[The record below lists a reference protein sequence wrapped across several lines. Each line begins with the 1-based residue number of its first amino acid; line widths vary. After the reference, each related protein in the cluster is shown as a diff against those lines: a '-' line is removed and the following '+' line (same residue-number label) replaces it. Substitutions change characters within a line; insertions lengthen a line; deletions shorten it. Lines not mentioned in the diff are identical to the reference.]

1 MAIADIAI
9 NIITKGA
16 ELAKRQVD
24 NLGGSADKSGK
35 NLGKLA
41 KGAGVAGLAVGTV
54 LAKALADA
62 TRNFIEFD
70 DAMTQSLAIMQTTN
84 DQQDRMAQKAREVAV
99 TMRVTATES
108 AESFFFLASAGLD
121 AEQSISALP
130 QVAKFAQAGMFDMA
144 TATDLATDAQSALG
158 LTVDDAQDNLNNL
171 TRVTDVL
178 VKANTLANASVQQ
191 FSEALTNK
199 AGSAL
204 KVTNKSI
211 EEGVA
216 VLSAFADRGVKGAEA
231 GEKLNQLLRD
241 VTRAVGKNSEEFAK
255 NNIHVVDNEGNLKNL
270 ADVIE
275 ELDNGMSGLS
285 DQQKAVLLDQ
295 LGLNRGVAD
304 AVKILSG
311 ASDSIRTFQDD
322 LEDAGGITQ
331 EVAENQVD
339 SLQGQLEIL
348 ESKFKDVGLMII
360 NNYEPAFRDAIEIT
374 GAFLDVLVG
383 RVPDLDAF
391 ALGLDKFISLLGF
404 LNPALKKT
412 PSVVEALAD
421 AQEEYNN
428 QMRIQVYKEFADGL
442 REGAIQANDQAR
454 NMHRLE
460 VELAM
465 NRDVLNEVNQEVE
478 DFVDNSEDLT
488 NELKNN
494 QLGALMKMIN
504 AEEAYNDIFKENER
518 LLKIRE
524 ERVTD
529 VASAE
534 KKLEQAR
541 LEQSTAQE
549 EANRLAED
557 GTELSNKEALAIA
570 RQQEKVQELTDAE
583 DKSEIQKLELAVAQ
597 ERLIEL
603 QNESTQVSRES
614 IQAQQDLLRAEENVK
629 SAEEDLIRERE
640 RLKEATQE
648 YNEATAKTPANIIRI
663 TEAHNNLLE
672 AIEEVKA
679 FDNLFLAFD
688 QIADSSNTSIS
699 AIDALMK
706 KIMALETLQS
716 GGGGGG
722 SGSGSGSGSDKTGT
736 DGSLTPDTVSP
747 FAGTGGKPGD
757 VSMSPIVNQVINQN
771 IKVEGASADE
781 QARRVAE
788 ITKRA
793 LRNGYQ
799 IL

>member
-70 DAMTQSLAIMQTTN
+70 DAMTQSLAIMQTTI

-99 TMRVTATES
+99 TMAVTATES

-275 ELDNGMSGLS
+275 ELDNGMNGLS

-311 ASDSIRTFQDD
+311 ASDSIRDFETD
-322 LEDAGGITQ
+322 LKEAGGITE
-331 EVAENQVD
+331 EVAEKQMD
-339 SLQGQLEIL
+339 SLENQLGIL
-348 ESKFKDVGLMII
+348 ESKFDDVGLMILEK
-360 NNYEPAFRDAIEIT
+360 YKPAFKEAIEIT

-383 RVPDLDAF
+383 RMPDIENF
-391 ALGLDKFISLLGF
+391 AKGIDFIVSALRF
-404 LNPALKKT
+404 LNPALGSAPKLTEKLAEAQKKLET
-412 PSVVEALAD
+412 DKLVRDYNEFSEAL
-421 AQEEYNN
+421 
-428 QMRIQVYKEFADGL
+428 RL
-442 REGAIQANDQAR
+442 GAIQANDKAR

-465 NRDVLNEVNQEVE
+465 NRDTLNEVNKEVE

-529 VASAE
+529 VADAE
-534 KKLEQAR
+534 KKLEKAR
-541 LEQSTAQE
+541 LQQSTAQE

-570 RQQEKVQELTDAE
+570 RQQEKVQELTDVE

-614 IQAQQDLLRAEENVK
+614 IQAQQELLRAEEDVK
-629 SAEEDLIRERE
+629 RAEEDLIRERE

-672 AIEEVKA
+672 AISEVNA

-688 QIADSSNTSIS
+688 QIAESSDTTIS
-699 AIDALMK
+699 KVYDMITAIK
-706 KIMALETLQS
+706 NLETLQK
-716 GGGGGG
+716 GGG
-722 SGSGSGSGSDKTGT
+722 SSSSSSSSSGSNKTGT
-736 DGSLTPDTVSP
+736 DGSITPDTVSP
-747 FAGTGGKPGD
+747 FAGTGTKAGD

-799 IL
+799 IN

>member
-158 LTVDDAQDNLNNL
+158 LTVDNAQDNLNNL

-322 LEDAGGITQ
+322 LEDAGGITE

-339 SLQGQLEIL
+339 SLQGQLELL
-348 ESKFKDVGLMII
+348 ESKFNDVGLMII

-383 RVPDLDAF
+383 RLPDLDAF
-391 ALGLDKFISLLGF
+391 ALGLDKFISFVGF

-428 QMRIQVYKEFADGL
+428 QMRIQVYKEYADGM
-442 REGAIQANDQAR
+442 RDANVAQIDQAR
-454 NMHRLE
+454 NLHRLE

-529 VASAE
+529 VADAE
-534 KKLEQAR
+534 KKLEKAR
-541 LEQSTAQE
+541 LQQRTAQE

-570 RQQEKVQELTDAE
+570 RQQEKVQELTDVE

-603 QNESTQVSRES
+603 QQESTEVSRES

-672 AIEEVKA
+672 AISEVNA

-688 QIADSSNTSIS
+688 QIAESSDTTIS
-699 AIDALMK
+699 KVNDMITAIQN
-706 KIMALETLQS
+706 LETLQN
-716 GGGGGG
+716 GRGG
-722 SGSGSGSGSDKTGT
+722 SSSSASSSTGSNKTGT
-736 DGSLTPDTVSP
+736 DGSITPDTVSP
-747 FAGTGGKPGD
+747 FAGTGTKAGD